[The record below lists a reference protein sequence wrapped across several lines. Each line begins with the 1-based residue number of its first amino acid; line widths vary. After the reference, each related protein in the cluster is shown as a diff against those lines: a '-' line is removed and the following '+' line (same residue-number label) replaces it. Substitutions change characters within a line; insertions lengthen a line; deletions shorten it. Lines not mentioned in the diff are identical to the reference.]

1 MGKFFTLSVTLKS
14 RIIGDFL
21 LSTTMNAIMPFIALY
36 LTSKINAIF
45 AGVFFIV
52 NILVNIVISFIGGYL
67 GDHYNRKKLIHI
79 TYLLYSICLILL
91 AITVTLDGIGLV
103 IFCVILFIFS
113 NLTGIGETILNAAIM
128 DAIYEDVREYVY
140 QLNYWVYNAS
150 LALGMLLGAALYHH
164 HKHLLFGLFFVAM
177 LVSWYL
183 FIKYYRVEQ
192 VMSYRAEDLGKVK
205 HFLQN
210 LALVFKDKY
219 YMLLNS
225 GFILTMMAE
234 LSLNSYIIVRLRDEF
249 HTIQLW
255 GIPIDGVRIFTIIM
269 IINAIVV
276 VTMTFKVNQWMTFMR
291 KGRAFIVGI
300 LLYAVG
306 YGVLTMSNSFWMLC
320 LVMVIATIGEL
331 IYSPIHNAQR
341 FLMIP
346 ADKRGTYSAMETIC
360 FFGSEILAR
369 FGLILGSILLSW
381 QMSIYVVILI
391 LIGGALMY
399 IALFKNP
406 HIPSER
412 SLHENSKN

>member
-1 MGKFFTLSVTLKS
+1 MGKFFTLSATLKS

-91 AITVTLDGIGLV
+91 AITVTLDEIGLV

-291 KGRAFIVGI
+291 KVRAFIVGI

>member
-1 MGKFFTLSVTLKS
+1 MGKFFTLSATLKS

-36 LTSKINAIF
+36 LTSKINAVF

-52 NILVNIVISFIGGYL
+52 NILVNIVISFMGGYL
-67 GDHYNRKKLIHI
+67 GDHYDRKKLIHI
-79 TYLLYSICLILL
+79 IYLLYSICLILL
-91 AITVTLDGIGLV
+91 AITVTLDGLGLI
-103 IFCVILFIFS
+103 IFCVTLFIFS

-164 HKHLLFGLFFVAM
+164 HKHLLFGLFFVTM

-192 VMSYRAEDLGKVK
+192 VMSYGAEDLGKVK
-205 HFLQN
+205 HFLHN

-249 HTIQLW
+249 QTIQLW
-255 GIPIDGVRIFTIIM
+255 GIPIDGVRIFTTIM

-306 YGVLTMSNSFWMLC
+306 YGVLTMSNSFWVLC

-346 ADKRGTYSAMETIC
+346 EDKRGTYSAMETIC

-406 HIPSER
+406 HISI
-412 SLHENSKN
+412 K

>member
-1 MGKFFTLSVTLKS
+1 MGKFFTLSATLKS

-52 NILVNIVISFIGGYL
+52 NILVNMVISFIGGYL

-103 IFCVILFIFS
+103 IFCVTLFIFS

-164 HKHLLFGLFFVAM
+164 KHLLFGLFFVAM

-192 VMSYRAEDLGKVK
+192 VMSRGAEDLGKVK

-249 HTIQLW
+249 QTIQLW

-306 YGVLTMSNSFWMLC
+306 YGVLTMSNSFWVLC

-391 LIGGALMY
+391 LLGGALMY

-406 HIPSER
+406 HIPS
-412 SLHENSKN
+412 K

>member
-1 MGKFFTLSVTLKS
+1 
-14 RIIGDFL
+14 
-21 LSTTMNAIMPFIALY
+21 MNAIMPFIALY

-79 TYLLYSICLILL
+79 TYLLYSICLIIL

-103 IFCVILFIFS
+103 IFCVTLFIFS

-164 HKHLLFGLFFVAM
+164 HKHLLFSLFFVAM

-183 FIKYYRVEQ
+183 FIKYYHVEQ
-192 VMSYRAEDLGKVK
+192 VMSYRTEDLGKVK

-249 HTIQLW
+249 QTIQLW
-255 GIPIDGVRIFTIIM
+255 GF
-269 IINAIVV
+269 
-276 VTMTFKVNQWMTFMR
+276 Q
-291 KGRAFIVGI
+291 
-300 LLYAVG
+300 L
-306 YGVLTMSNSFWMLC
+306 
-320 LVMVIATIGEL
+320 MVCV
-331 IYSPIHNAQR
+331 
-341 FLMIP
+341 FL
-346 ADKRGTYSAMETIC
+346 R
-360 FFGSEILAR
+360 
-369 FGLILGSILLSW
+369 LS
-381 QMSIYVVILI
+381 
-391 LIGGALMY
+391 
-399 IALFKNP
+399 
-406 HIPSER
+406 
-412 SLHENSKN
+412 

>member
-1 MGKFFTLSVTLKS
+1 MGKFFTLSATLKS

-113 NLTGIGETILNAAIM
+113 NLTGVGETILNAAIM

-192 VMSYRAEDLGKVK
+192 VMSYGAQDLGKVK

-255 GIPIDGVRIFTIIM
+255 GIPIDGVRIFTTIM

-391 LIGGALMY
+391 LLGGALMY

>member
-1 MGKFFTLSVTLKS
+1 MGKFFTLSATLKS

-103 IFCVILFIFS
+103 IFYVILFIFS

>member
-1 MGKFFTLSVTLKS
+1 MGKFFTLSATLKS

-103 IFCVILFIFS
+103 IFCVTLFIFS

-128 DAIYEDVREYVY
+128 DAIYEEVREYVY

-164 HKHLLFGLFFVAM
+164 HKHLLFSLFFVAM

-183 FIKYYRVEQ
+183 FIKYYHVEQ
-192 VMSYRAEDLGKVK
+192 VMSYGAQDLGKVK

-249 HTIQLW
+249 QTIQLW
-255 GIPIDGVRIFTIIM
+255 GIPIDGVRIFTTIM

-306 YGVLTMSNSFWMLC
+306 YGVLTMSNSFWVLC

-391 LIGGALMY
+391 LLGGALMY

-406 HIPSER
+406 HIPSE
-412 SLHENSKN
+412 